1 MKIGFRGVSHAKAKA
16 KGNRQWQM
24 KGQGKCRNIV
34 KGNGKARAK
43 SMKGQGKCRNI
54 GKSKV
59 KRQKIN
65 DRAKA
70 NAKAKARQK
79 AKDK

>member
-54 GKSKV
+54 GKGM
-59 KRQKIN
+59 
-65 DRAKA
+65 
-70 NAKAKARQK
+70 ARQRQGQ
-79 AKDK
+79 

>member
-1 MKIGFRGVSHAKAKA
+1 MKIVLRGMSHAKAKA

-54 GKSKV
+54 GKGM
-59 KRQKIN
+59 
-65 DRAKA
+65 
-70 NAKAKARQK
+70 ARQRQSQ
-79 AKDK
+79 

>member
-1 MKIGFRGVSHAKAKA
+1 MKIVLRGMSHAKAKA
-16 KGNRQWQM
+16 KVNRQWQM

-54 GKSKV
+54 GKGM
-59 KRQKIN
+59 
-65 DRAKA
+65 
-70 NAKAKARQK
+70 ARQRQGQ
-79 AKDK
+79 

>member
-54 GKSKV
+54 GKGM
-59 KRQKIN
+59 
-65 DRAKA
+65 
-70 NAKAKARQK
+70 ARQ
-79 AKDK
+79 AQG

>member
-1 MKIGFRGVSHAKAKA
+1 MSHAKAKA

-54 GKSKV
+54 GKGM
-59 KRQKIN
+59 
-65 DRAKA
+65 
-70 NAKAKARQK
+70 ARQ
-79 AKDK
+79 AQG